1 MALEPTQKR
10 ILLAVVLGTL
20 TTTSFLFAQ
29 GSTQLLASALLDGAP
44 ASAGPARR
52 GGTSARAGEGTT
64 RDLEA
69 MGRAILT
76 RNIFDS
82 RTGALTWDAPLP
94 PVVEDVEP
102 AEEMPEEIDPDAP
115 PPPCDGSIRLVAS
128 YVRRDRPESSF
139 AAITDATGTSLLYA
153 QGMRVDDR
161 EVVAIGSSRV
171 ILRPTGA
178 SLCSISMFSEQPPI
192 ATARSVPQTTPVV
205 VATPEQASEGGVDA
219 AELDSNIQQI
229 SETSYAINRGL
240 VDRLLANQAELMRT
254 ARVIPH
260 EVDGRV
266 VGVKIYG
273 IRRSSL
279 LGRLGIQNGDMLRT
293 INGFDLTEPDS
304 VLEAYTRLRSAD
316 RLSLSVERRGQPVT
330 MDYQIR

>member
-10 ILLAVVLGTL
+10 MLIAVVLATL
-20 TTTSFLFAQ
+20 TTSSFLFAQ
-29 GSTQLLASALLDGAP
+29 GSTQLVASALLDVPPDADDPGRPSRSTAT
-44 ASAGPARR
+44 AER
-52 GGTSARAGEGTT
+52 
-64 RDLEA
+64 RDLVA
-69 MGRAILT
+69 MGRAVLT

-82 RTGALTWDAPLP
+82 QTGAISWDP
-94 PVVEDVEP
+94 PPPPPPEPTEEVEGPV
-102 AEEMPEEIDPDAP
+102 EEIDPNAP
-115 PPPCDGSIRLVAS
+115 PPPCEGSIRLVAS
-128 YVRRDRPESSF
+128 YVRHSTPEHSF
-139 AAITDATGTSLLYA
+139 AAITNATGTSLLYTV
-153 QGMRVDDR
+153 GMRVDDR
-161 EVVAIGSSRV
+161 EVVEITRNRV
-171 ILRPTGA
+171 ILRPTGG
-178 SLCSISMFSEQPPI
+178 SLCSCSMFAE
-192 ATARSVPQTTPVV
+192 VPVASAPRAPTPPVV
-205 VATPEQASEGGVDA
+205 VSTPETA
-219 AELDSNIQQI
+219 AAGPDSDELDSNIQQI
-229 SETSYAINRGL
+229 SETSYAINRTL

-316 RLSLSVERRGQPVT
+316 RLSLSVERRGQAVT
-330 MDYQIR
+330 MDYAIR

>member
-1 MALEPTQKR
+1 VALEPTQKR
-10 ILLAVVLGTL
+10 VLLAVVLSTL
-20 TTTSFLFAQ
+20 TVSSFLVAQ
-29 GSTQLLASALLDGAP
+29 GSMQLVASAFLDAP
-44 ASAGPARR
+44 PEPTTRDRAPGR
-52 GGTSARAGEGTT
+52 TSARAATGT
-64 RDLEA
+64 RDRTAL
-69 MGRAILT
+69 GRAILQ

-82 RTGALTWDAPLP
+82 QTGAIEWDP
-94 PVVEDVEP
+94 PPEP
-102 AEEMPEEIDPDAP
+102 VAAADETTEPEVIDPNAP

-128 YVRRDRPESSF
+128 YVRQRDPTQSF
-139 AAITDATGTSLLYA
+139 AAITNATGVSLLYM
-153 QGMRVDDR
+153 QGMSVDER
-161 EVVAIGSSRV
+161 EVVEITRDRV
-171 ILRPTGA
+171 VLRPSGA
-178 SLCSISMFSEQPPI
+178 ALCSISMFGDQPAV
-192 ATARSVPQTTPVV
+192 ATAR
-205 VATPEQASEGGVDA
+205 ATPPQPVIVAAAEEAPAGGSGLDA

-229 SETSYAINRGL
+229 SETSYAINRTL
-240 VDRLLANQAELMRT
+240 VDRLLQNQAELMRT

-316 RLSLSVERRGQPVT
+316 RLSLNVERRGQPVN
-330 MDYQIR
+330 MDYQVR

>member
-1 MALEPTQKR
+1 M
-10 ILLAVVLGTL
+10 LLAVVLSTL

-29 GSTQLLASALLDGAP
+29 GTTQLVASAVLDAP
-44 ASAGPARR
+44 PSEDDGPRSRGPRRAVTTPAR
-52 GGTSARAGEGTT
+52 
-64 RDLEA
+64 DLTA
-69 MGRAILT
+69 MGRAILE

-82 RTGALTWDAPLP
+82 QTGSISWD
-94 PVVEDVEP
+94 
-102 AEEMPEEIDPDAP
+102 P
-115 PPPCDGSIRLVAS
+115 PPPPAPETPEEEEIAPVVDGDPNTAPPCEGSIRLVAS
-128 YVRRDRPESSF
+128 YYRPNEPDQSF
-139 AAITDATGTSLLYA
+139 AAITNATGTSLLYA
-153 QGMRVDDR
+153 VGMRVDER
-161 EVVAIGSSRV
+161 EVVAIGRSRV
-171 ILRPTGA
+171 VLRPSGQP
-178 SLCSISMFSEQPPI
+178 LCSLSMFAEQPVASAPR
-192 ATARSVPQTTPVV
+192 AQPAEPVV
-205 VATPEQASEGGVDA
+205 VATPEA
-219 AELDSNIQQI
+219 ATPGSPGIETSELDSNIQQI
-229 SETSYAINRGL
+229 SETSYAINRTL

-279 LGRLGIQNGDMLRT
+279 LGRLGVQNGDMLRT

-316 RLSLSVERRGQPVT
+316 RLTLSIERRGQPVT

>member
-10 ILLAVVLGTL
+10 LILAVVLSTL
-20 TTTSFLFAQ
+20 TATSFLFAQ
-29 GSTQLLASALLDGAP
+29 GSTQLLASAVLDQPPSADEEPRRSAP
-44 ASAGPARR
+44 VAAAERQ
-52 GGTSARAGEGTT
+52 T
-64 RDLEA
+64 RDAL
-69 MGRAILT
+69 GRAILE

-82 RTGALTWDAPLP
+82 QTGSIPWD
-94 PVVEDVEP
+94 
-102 AEEMPEEIDPDAP
+102 P
-115 PPPCDGSIRLVAS
+115 PPPPPVEVAEASEEMEPVPLDPNALPPACDGSIRLVAS
-128 YVRRDRPESSF
+128 YVRQRDPAHSF
-139 AAITDATGTSLLYA
+139 AAITNATGTSLLYTA
-153 QGMRVDDR
+153 GTRVDDR
-161 EVVAIGSSRV
+161 EVLEIRRDAV
-171 ILRPTGA
+171 ILRPA
-178 SLCSISMFSEQPPI
+178 SGSPCSISMFSDGPPV
-192 ATARSVPQTTPVV
+192 ATARTTVAPPVV
-205 VATPEQASEGGVDA
+205 AQAEPAAGGTEA
-219 AELDSNIQQI
+219 GIEASELDSNIQQI
-229 SETSYAINRGL
+229 SETSYAINRTL

-316 RLSLSVERRGQPVT
+316 RLSLSIERRGAPVA